1 MALHCKSM
9 RGRVR
14 YIVPAIGLLPERAA
28 MKNITTRLPV
38 RPQSAT
44 LMQQASAALPYDRAL
59 KTRWE

>member
-1 MALHCKSM
+1 M